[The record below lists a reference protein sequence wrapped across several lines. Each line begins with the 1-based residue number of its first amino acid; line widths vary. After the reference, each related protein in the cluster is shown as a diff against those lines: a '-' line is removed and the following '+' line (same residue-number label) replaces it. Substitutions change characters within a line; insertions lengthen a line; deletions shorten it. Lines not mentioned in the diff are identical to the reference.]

1 MYEDGSHRI
10 PQEKHRVNV
19 FSRFNLATI
28 DFHAFHRVK
37 RIARPAKNRFT
48 GAGSLPSTRRATSPV
63 EKCFQSTRQAPS
75 PIAKSIRST
84 RRGLFT
90 HCKVL
95 SEYSPSTFHSCRDI
109 PEYSPRCFTR
119 CRELGEASPRTFHPY
134 RKLSKYSSN
143 AFYPCIEKCELLK
156 RLPHFWESHS

>member
-1 MYEDGSHRI
+1 MWQDEI
-10 PQEKHRVNV
+10 PFCRESFGLQENPCISFIQR
-19 FSRFNLATI
+19 SNLVTMDI
-28 DFHAFHRVK
+28 HAFHRVK
-37 RIARPAKNRFT
+37 RTARPLKNRFT
-48 GAGSLPSTRRATSPV
+48 SAGSLPSTRRAPSPV
-63 EKCFQSTRQAPS
+63 AKCFQ
-75 PIAKSIRST
+75 ST